1 MIGTHKVT
9 RGCIEFHN
17 SVSYLGHKS
26 TQHFKLFWSAR
37 EWLTV
42 AQPQVA
48 TSSVRLFVSEGS
60 IHFSSDVSAEF
71 RHLFVIISES
81 IWWRMV
87 QKQSPAQKSK
97 QYSSHRTYLIIY
109 ITKFYQTCSI
119 SRTARIFILILDV
132 YSEHFYQVFSIS
144 FSIIFSLYKHQI
156 MLRLNSWFR
165 LLSILF
171 CSFLVATN
179 GQKYT
184 L

>member
-1 MIGTHKVT
+1 
-9 RGCIEFHN
+9 
-17 SVSYLGHKS
+17 
-26 TQHFKLFWSAR
+26 
-37 EWLTV
+37 
-42 AQPQVA
+42 
-48 TSSVRLFVSEGS
+48 
-60 IHFSSDVSAEF
+60 
-71 RHLFVIISES
+71 
-81 IWWRMV
+81 MV

-184 L
+184 LWKKHALQQAIFSGFFFNHCTVNFYQLYMHIIFNKLSYSTL

>member
-1 MIGTHKVT
+1 
-9 RGCIEFHN
+9 
-17 SVSYLGHKS
+17 
-26 TQHFKLFWSAR
+26 
-37 EWLTV
+37 
-42 AQPQVA
+42 
-48 TSSVRLFVSEGS
+48 
-60 IHFSSDVSAEF
+60 
-71 RHLFVIISES
+71 
-81 IWWRMV
+81 MV

-179 GQKYT
+179 GQKYIHFKKNMHCNKLFSLGFFFNHCTVNFYQLYMHIIFNKLSYST